1 MEDLMGCD
9 KKFIMGTYKRYPLA
23 VKRAKGK
30 YVWSEQGR
38 RYLDFFS
45 GLSVTNLGHCHPEIL
60 KAIRQQLAKHLHIS
74 NLYYD
79 RLQVEL
85 AEKLVKS
92 SIPGKVFFSNSGAEA
107 NECAIK
113 LARKYGHQGRGRQGN
128 RYKIIVFDNSF
139 HGRTLATLSAT
150 RQKKFQR
157 GFTPLLSGFQQAKFN
172 NISTVERAID
182 NNTCAIMVEP
192 VQGEG
197 GVRVATQGFLRGLR
211 RLCNKFKLLLIF
223 DEIQSGMG
231 RTGKMFAYH
240 HYGIVPD
247 ILTMAKGVG
256 GGLPLGATIAKDEI
270 AKLFEYGDHGSTFG
284 GNPVS
289 VAAGLAAVRLL
300 NDKLLQNVKMTGNYF
315 LNRLNELKSK
325 YPRRIKQAR
334 GLGLMLGMELNEE
347 AEEIVKKCFEQGIL
361 INYTQ
366 KKVLRFLPPFIINN
380 NDIDTLIDTLD
391 KILTS
396 Q

>member
-1 MEDLMGCD
+1 MVSE

-23 VKRAKGK
+23 VNRAKGK
-30 YVWSEQGR
+30 YIWSEEGK

-45 GLSVTNLGHCHPEIL
+45 GLSVNNLGHCHPRIL
-60 KAIRQQLAKHLHIS
+60 KAVKEQLAKHLHIS

-85 AEKLVKS
+85 AEKLVKF

-113 LARKYGHQGRGRQGN
+113 LVRKYGHLQGWKKEN
-128 RYKIIVFDNSF
+128 RHKIIVFESSF

-150 RQKKFQR
+150 RQKKFQK
-157 GFTPLLSGFQQAKFN
+157 GFTPLLSGFKQAKFN
-172 NISTVERAID
+172 ELSTVERAID

-197 GVRVATQGFLRGLR
+197 GVRVATGEFLRGLR

-231 RTGKMFAYH
+231 RTGKMFAYQ
-240 HYGIVPD
+240 HYGIKPD
-247 ILTMAKGVG
+247 ILTLAKGVG
-256 GGLPLGATIAKDEI
+256 GGLPLGATIAKDRI
-270 AKLFEYGDHGSTFG
+270 AKLFAYGNHGSTFG

-289 VAAGLAAVRLL
+289 VAAGLATAKLL
-300 NDKLLQNVKMTGNYF
+300 NGKLLNRVKVMGSYF
-315 LNRLNELKSK
+315 MKRLNGLKSK
-325 YPRRIKQAR
+325 YPKKIKQVR
-334 GLGLMLGMELNEE
+334 GLGLMVGMELKREG
-347 AEEIVKKCFEQGIL
+347 EEIVKKCFEQGIL
-361 INYTQ
+361 INCTQ
-366 KKVLRFLPPFIINN
+366 KKVLRFLPPLIIDNS
-380 NDIDTLIDTLD
+380 DIDKLVNTLD
-391 KILTS
+391 KILS
-396 Q
+396 S

>member
-1 MEDLMGCD
+1 MEKLMVSD

-30 YVWSEQGR
+30 YIWSEEGK
-38 RYLDFFS
+38 RYLDFFT
-45 GLSVTNLGHCHPEIL
+45 GLAVNNLGHCHPQIL
-60 KAIRQQLAKHLHIS
+60 KAIRYQLLKHLHIS

-85 AEKLVKS
+85 ARKLVEL

-113 LARKYGHQGRGRQGN
+113 LARKYGHLKGGKWKD
-128 RYKIIVFDNSF
+128 RYKIIVFENSF

-150 RQKKFQR
+150 KQKKFQK
-157 GFTPLLSGFQQAKFN
+157 GFTPLLSGFKQAKFN
-172 NISTVERAID
+172 ELSTVEKEIGSE
-182 NNTCAIMVEP
+182 TCAIMVEP

-197 GVRVATQGFLRGLR
+197 GVRVASREFLRGLR
-211 RLCNKFKLLLIF
+211 RLCNKFKLILIF

-231 RTGKMFAYH
+231 RTGKMFAYQ
-240 HYGIVPD
+240 HYGVTPD

-256 GGLPLGATIAKDEI
+256 GGLPLGVTIAKHEI
-270 AKLFEYGDHGSTFG
+270 AKLFGYGNHGSTFG

-300 NDKLLQNVKMTGNYF
+300 NDKLLENVKVTGNYF
-315 LNRLNELKSK
+315 MGRLNELKSK
-325 YPRRIKQAR
+325 YPKRVKEVR
-334 GLGLMLGMELNEE
+334 GLGLMVGMELKEE
-347 AEEIVKKCFEQGIL
+347 GEEIVKKCFEEGIL
-361 INYTQ
+361 INCTQ
-366 KKVLRFLPPFIINN
+366 KTVLRFLPPLSINN
-380 NDIDTLIDTLD
+380 NDIDRLVNTLD
-391 KILTS
+391 KILS
-396 Q
+396 SY